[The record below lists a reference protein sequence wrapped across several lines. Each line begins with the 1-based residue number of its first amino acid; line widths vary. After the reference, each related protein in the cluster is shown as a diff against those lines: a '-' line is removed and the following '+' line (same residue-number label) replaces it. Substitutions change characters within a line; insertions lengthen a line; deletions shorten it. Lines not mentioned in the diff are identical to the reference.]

1 MNREPTIDDAAL
13 RADERSARSPLERSE
28 LAMIAGFWALLALV
42 TIANRLFDPRG
53 QGPQLN
59 FSSAP
64 VVLPIVA
71 SILWTAVTPALFAL
85 SDRVDADRVGRFA
98 RVAILLAAAIT
109 ATLIV
114 TVGVDI
120 AATSIINNH
129 PSSQFA
135 TGAEIRRRSGGPPL
149 GFRLVNNGII
159 ALGVVAAGLARSY
172 SLRYRAREEQ
182 ATRLQAQLAE
192 ARLHALRQQLDPHFL
207 FNTLNAVSA
216 LVERDPRG
224 VRRMISRLSELLRYN
239 IEGSAEQEVPLR
251 QELQWIGRYLEVMEV
266 RFQGRLGVRT
276 SASDAAL
283 DALVPNLILQP
294 LVENAIKHG
303 VGRALGPGTI
313 AIEADVTEG
322 QTILRVRDSGA
333 GEGEA
338 TSDPHESD
346 TPSDRHPRA
355 TGGSSSRHPR
365 EGGDPFAGPNLDPR
379 FRGDD
384 AAEDAKRG
392 AIRAAEGSGVGLRN
406 TVARLEQL
414 YGDAQSFELRRTED
428 GGTVAEVRL
437 PYHTRSDLH
446 VAGVPVAR

>member
-1 MNREPTIDDAAL
+1 MKREPIVEGAVR
-13 RADERSARSPLERSE
+13 RADERSARSPLKRSE
-28 LAMIAGFWALLALV
+28 LAMIAAFWSLLALV

-71 SILWTAVTPALFAL
+71 SILWTAVTPALFVL
-85 SDRVDADRVGRFA
+85 GDRVDADRVGRLA
-98 RVAILLAAAIT
+98 RAMILIAAAIA
-109 ATLIV
+109 ATVIV
-114 TVGVDI
+114 TVGVDV
-120 AATSIINNH
+120 AATSIIGH
-129 PSSQFA
+129 DPSRPF
-135 TGAEIRRRSGGPPL
+135 GAGADARRRTGGPPL

-251 QELQWIGRYLEVMEV
+251 QELQWIGRYLEIMEV
-266 RFQGRLGVRT
+266 RFQGRLDVRT
-276 SASDAAL
+276 SVSDAAL

-294 LVENAIKHG
+294 LVENAIKYG
-303 VGRALGPGTI
+303 VATAPGPYI
-313 AIEADVTEG
+313 VEIEAELSEG
-322 QTILRVRDSGA
+322 QTVLRVRDSGA
-333 GEGEA
+333 GEGA
-338 TSDPHESD
+338 GISLPGADAM
-346 TPSDRHPRA
+346 PSDRHPRE
-355 TGGSSSRHPR
+355 S
-365 EGGDPFAGPNLDPR
+365 
-379 FRGDD
+379 GDD
-384 AAEDAKRG
+384 DENAKSQDTSPAG
-392 AIRAAEGSGVGLRN
+392 GGGVGLRN
-406 TVARLEQL
+406 TIARLEQL
-414 YGDAQSFELRRTED
+414 YGKAQSFELRRSAT

-437 PYHTRSDLH
+437 PYHTRSDLR

>member
-1 MNREPTIDDAAL
+1 MKREPTIRDVA
-13 RADERSARSPLERSE
+13 RRTEEHSPVRSPLRRSE

-59 FSSAP
+59 FSSVP

-71 SILWTAVTPALFAL
+71 SILWTVVTPALFVL
-85 SDRVDADRVGRFA
+85 SDRVDADRVGRLA
-98 RVAILLAAAIT
+98 RVAILLAAAVV
-109 ATLIV
+109 ATVIV
-114 TVGVDI
+114 TAGVDI
-120 AATSIINNH
+120 AATSMIDR
-129 PSSQFA
+129 PA
-135 TGAEIRRRSGGPPL
+135 VRAAAEAVGRRRSGGPPL
-149 GFRLVNNGII
+149 GFRLLNNGII

-172 SLRYRAREEQ
+172 SLRYRACVQ
-182 ATRLQAQLAE
+182 LATRLQAQLAE
-192 ARLHALRQQLDPHFL
+192 GRLDALRQQLDLHFL

-266 RFQGRLGVRT
+266 RFQGRLGVHT
-276 SASDAAL
+276 SASDEAL
-283 DALVPNLILQP
+283 DALVPNLMLQP

-303 VGRALGPGTI
+303 VGRALGPGVI
-313 AIEADVTEG
+313 EIEAEVAGG

-333 GEGEA
+333 GEGA
-338 TSDPHESD
+338 ADT
-346 TPSDRHPRA
+346 TPS
-355 TGGSSSRHPR
+355 
-365 EGGDPFAGPNLDPR
+365 
-379 FRGDD
+379 
-384 AAEDAKRG
+384 
-392 AIRAAEGSGVGLRN
+392 EGSGVGLRN

-414 YGDAQSFELRRTED
+414 YGDAQSFELRRTDD
-428 GGTVAEVRL
+428 GGAVAEVRL

-446 VAGVPVAR
+446 VAGVPAAR

>member
-1 MNREPTIDDAAL
+1 MKREPTVEAA
-13 RADERSARSPLERSE
+13 ARGTEEHSGRPRLKRSE
-28 LAMIAGFWALLALV
+28 LAMIGAFWALLALI

-59 FSSAP
+59 FSSMP

-71 SILWTAVTPALFAL
+71 SILWTVVTPALFVL
-85 SDRVDADRVGRFA
+85 SDHVDADRVGRVA
-98 RVAILLAAAIT
+98 RVVILLAAAVA
-109 ATLIV
+109 ATVIV
-114 TVGVDI
+114 TAGVDI
-120 AATSIINNH
+120 VATSIINR
-129 PSSQFA
+129 PPGDLALS
-135 TGAEIRRRSGGPPL
+135 GGGRRRSGGPPL

-172 SLRYRAREEQ
+172 SLRYREREEQ
-182 ATRLQAQLAE
+182 ATRLQAQLAQ
-192 ARLHALRQQLDPHFL
+192 ARLDALRQQLDPHFL

-251 QELQWIGRYLEVMEV
+251 QELQWISRYLEVMEV
-266 RFQGRLGVRT
+266 RFQGRLGVST
-276 SASDAAL
+276 SASDEAL

-303 VGRALGPGTI
+303 AGRALGPG
-313 AIEADVTEG
+313 AIEIEAEVAGGE
-322 QTILRVRDSGA
+322 TILRVRDSGS
-333 GEGEA
+333 GEGA
-338 TSDPHESD
+338 ASN
-346 TPSDRHPRA
+346 
-355 TGGSSSRHPR
+355 HPR
-365 EGGDPFAGPNLDPR
+365 ESRHSGESGDPGSSPQMDPR

-384 AAEDAKRG
+384 GADVRGDATSS
-392 AIRAAEGSGVGLRN
+392 AEGSGVGLRN

-414 YGDAQSFELRRTED
+414 YGDAQSFGLRRTED

-437 PYHTRSDLH
+437 PYHTRSDLR
-446 VAGVPVAR
+446 VSGVPPAR

>member
-1 MNREPTIDDAAL
+1 
-13 RADERSARSPLERSE
+13 
-28 LAMIAGFWALLALV
+28 MIAAFWALLALI

-59 FSSAP
+59 FSSVP

-71 SILWTAVTPALFAL
+71 SILWTVVTPALFVL
-85 SDRVDADRVGRFA
+85 SDHVDADRVGRVA
-98 RVAILLAAAIT
+98 RVVILLAAALA
-109 ATLIV
+109 ATVIV

-120 AATSIINNH
+120 VASSIINR
-129 PSSQFA
+129 PSGELALS
-135 TGAEIRRRSGGPPL
+135 GGGRRRSGGPPL

-182 ATRLQAQLAE
+182 ATRLQAQLVQ
-192 ARLHALRQQLDPHFL
+192 ARLDALRQQLDPHFL

-239 IEGSAEQEVPLR
+239 IEGSAEQEIPLR
-251 QELQWIGRYLEVMEV
+251 QELQWISRYLEVMEV
-266 RFQGRLGVRT
+266 RFQGRLGVST
-276 SASDAAL
+276 SASDQAL

-303 VGRALGPGTI
+303 VGRALGPGAI
-313 AIEADVTEG
+313 QIEAEVAGG

-333 GEGEA
+333 GEGA
-338 TSDPHESD
+338 ARSHPHEN
-346 TPSDRHPRA
+346 HLPRE
-355 TGGSSSRHPR
+355 SRHPR
-365 EGGDPFAGPNLDPR
+365 ESVAPGPASQMTPR

-384 AAEDAKRG
+384 GSRAEDADDAQSDAG
-392 AIRAAEGSGVGLRN
+392 GAAEKSGVGLRN

-414 YGDAQSFELRRTED
+414 YGDAQSFELRRTEE
-428 GGTVAEVRL
+428 GGAVAEIRL

-446 VAGVPVAR
+446 VAGVPAAR

>member
-1 MNREPTIDDAAL
+1 
-13 RADERSARSPLERSE
+13 
-28 LAMIAGFWALLALV
+28 MIAAFWALLALV

-71 SILWTAVTPALFAL
+71 SILWTAVTPGIFSL
-85 SDRVDADRVGRFA
+85 SDRVDTDRVGRVA
-98 RVAILLAAAIT
+98 RAAILLAAAIV
-109 ATLIV
+109 ATVIV

-129 PSSQFA
+129 PSSSFTA
-135 TGAEIRRRSGGPPL
+135 GAGLRRRSGGPPL

-239 IEGSAEQEVPLR
+239 IEGSTEQEVPLR

-313 AIEADVTEG
+313 EIEAEVAGG

-333 GEGEA
+333 GEEA
-338 TSDPHESD
+338 ASPQ
-346 TPSDRHPRA
+346 PSEA
-355 TGGSSSRHPR
+355 GG
-365 EGGDPFAGPNLDPR
+365 
-379 FRGDD
+379 
-384 AAEDAKRG
+384 
-392 AIRAAEGSGVGLRN
+392 GVGLRN
-406 TVARLEQL
+406 TVARLQQL
-414 YGDAQSFELRRTED
+414 YGDVQSFELRRTGD
-428 GGTVAEVRL
+428 GGAVAEVRV

-446 VAGVPVAR
+446 VAGVPATR

>member
-1 MNREPTIDDAAL
+1 MYPLRMKRELTVEDIAP
-13 RADERSARSPLERSE
+13 RADERSGRAPLKRSE
-28 LAMIAGFWALLALV
+28 LVIIAGFWALLALV

-59 FSSAP
+59 FSSVP

-71 SILWTAVTPALFAL
+71 SILWTVVTPALFAL
-85 SDRVDADRVGRFA
+85 SDRVDADRVGHVA
-98 RVAILLAAAIT
+98 RVAILLAAAVV
-109 ATLIV
+109 ATVIV

-120 AATSIINNH
+120 AATSIINTQ
-129 PSSQFA
+129 SSGRVEA
-135 TGAEIRRRSGGPPL
+135 GIGGRRRSGGPPL

-192 ARLHALRQQLDPHFL
+192 ARLNALRQQLDPHFL

-224 VRRMISRLSELLRYN
+224 VRRMISRLSELLRYS

-276 SASDAAL
+276 SASDEAL

-303 VGRALGPGTI
+303 VGRALAPGTI
-313 AIEADVTEG
+313 EIEAEVAGG

-333 GEGEA
+333 GEGA
-338 TSDPHESD
+338 PDQDSRGGES
-346 TPSDRHPRA
+346 
-355 TGGSSSRHPR
+355 
-365 EGGDPFAGPNLDPR
+365 
-379 FRGDD
+379 RG
-384 AAEDAKRG
+384 
-392 AIRAAEGSGVGLRN
+392 GVGLRN
-406 TVARLEQL
+406 TIARLEQL
-414 YGDAQSFELRRTED
+414 YGGAQSFSLRLAD
-428 GGTVAEVRL
+428 AGGAVAEVRL

-446 VAGVPVAR
+446 VAGAPASH